1 MNKREFLKTSGA
13 FLTSTLIS
21 GFASGET
28 TGPRTN
34 WAGNLTYHTDNL
46 LTPKT
51 VAEVQQMVKTTP
63 KLRALGSRHCFNTI
77 ADSTA
82 AQISLTALDSMVIDA
97 DAKTVTVGAGV
108 RYGILA
114 PYIDKEGYALH
125 NLASLPHIT
134 AVGACATATHGSGV
148 KNGNLST
155 AVSGMEIVT
164 PDGQI
169 VHLTRAKDGDLFK
182 SAVVHL
188 GSLGVVT
195 KITLDMQPTFQVR
208 QVVYQNLSMN
218 QLEHNLDAI
227 FSAGYSVSLFT
238 DWQNHRVSQVWIKS
252 KAEIPDGEAVLF
264 KIPAEFYGATAAT
277 ENLHPLPGH
286 DPTPCTPQMGIPGPW
301 YERLPHFRMNFTP
314 SSGAE
319 IQTEYFVPRS
329 RGYEAILAVEQLKDK
344 ITPHLFIT
352 EIRCIAADDLL
363 MSPAYHQDSM
373 AIHFTWKP
381 ESDEIHK
388 VLPLIEEKLAPFN
401 ARPHWGKVFTMPPAR
416 LAQVYG
422 NMPKFHELVTQRD
435 PQGKFRNQFID
446 TNIFGA

>member
-21 GFASGET
+21 GFAAGET

-34 WAGNLTYHTDNL
+34 WAGNLTYHTNNL

-51 VAEVQQMVKTTP
+51 VAEVQQVVKTTP
-63 KLRALGSRHCFNTI
+63 KLRALGSRHCFNSI

-82 AQISLTALDSMVIDA
+82 CQMSLTALDSMVIDA

-108 RYGILA
+108 RYGIVA
-114 PYIDKEGYALH
+114 PYIDKQGYALH

-169 VHLTRAKDGDLFK
+169 IHLTRAKDGELFK
-182 SAVVHL
+182 EAVVHL

-195 KITLDMQPTFQVR
+195 KITLDIEPTFEMR
-208 QVVYQNLSMN
+208 QVVYENLSMD
-218 QLEHNLDAI
+218 QLKHNLDTI
-227 FSAGYSVSLFT
+227 MGSGYSVSLFT
-238 DWQNHRVSQVWIKS
+238 DWQNHRISQVWIKS
-252 KAEIPDGEAVLF
+252 KVDPKVQF
-264 KIPAEFYGATAAT
+264 QMVPEFYGATVQKKK
-277 ENLHPLPGH
+277 LHPLPGH
-286 DPTPCTPQMGIPGPW
+286 DATPCTDQMGIPGPW

-352 EIRCIAADDLL
+352 ELRCVAADDLL
-363 MSPAYHQDSM
+363 MSPAWHQDSM
-373 AIHFTWKP
+373 TIHFTWKP
-381 ESDEIHK
+381 ESEEIHK

-401 ARPHWGKVFTMPPAR
+401 AKPHWGKVFTMPPAR
-416 LAQVYG
+416 LAEVYP
-422 NMPKFHELVTQRD
+422 NMPKFRELVKQRD